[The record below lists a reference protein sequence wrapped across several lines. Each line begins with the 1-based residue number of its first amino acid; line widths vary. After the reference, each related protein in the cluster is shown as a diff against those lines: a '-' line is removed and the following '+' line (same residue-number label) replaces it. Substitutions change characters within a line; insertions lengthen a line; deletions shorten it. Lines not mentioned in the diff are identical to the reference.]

1 MVKKIIPLF
10 FIAALFYSCNSGSR
24 DNPVTDTDVA
34 TAFIR
39 AVLNND
45 LTTAEKFILNDDTN
59 RQYFETFRR
68 QYVQKDETELE
79 NFKKADIIINSLEPQ
94 NDSVTIINY
103 SNSYKKDLKTNLKL
117 IRNNGKWV
125 VDFKYT
131 IPENK

>member
-1 MVKKIIPLF
+1 MVKKIIFLF
-10 FIAALFYSCNSGSR
+10 ILAALFYSCNSGSR
-24 DNPVTDTDVA
+24 IESITDTDVA

-68 QYVQKDETELE
+68 QYVQKNETELE
-79 NFKKADIIINSLEPQ
+79 NFKKSDIIINSLEPQ

-103 SNSYKKDLKTNLKL
+103 SNSYKKELKTNLKL
-117 IRNNGKWV
+117 VRKNGKWV
-125 VDFKYT
+125 IDFKYT
-131 IPENK
+131 IPDK